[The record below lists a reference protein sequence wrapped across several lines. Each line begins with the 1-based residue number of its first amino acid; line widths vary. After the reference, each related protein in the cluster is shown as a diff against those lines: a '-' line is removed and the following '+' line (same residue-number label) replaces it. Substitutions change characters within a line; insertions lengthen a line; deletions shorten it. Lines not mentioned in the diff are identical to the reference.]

1 MTLILYKCS
10 NHKPME
16 RAKAIATIGS
26 PSNKSGL
33 IQQLQEEVFA
43 LQRFRKPKSEVSDLG
58 LGPIA
63 KAFPESTF
71 PIGAVHEFISYQTP
85 NAAATSGFMI
95 ALAGRLMQQHGSC
108 LWISTR
114 RTLYPPSLMQYGID
128 AARVICIDLANQ
140 KDVLWAVE
148 EALKCQSLS
157 LVVGELSEIS
167 FNDSRRL
174 QLAVEQSN
182 VTGLLHRYNPRSE
195 NTLACAAR
203 WKITSLA
210 SNHPTLPG
218 VGFSRWHVE
227 LSKVRN
233 GRPSAWDIEWSKQGF
248 QHLSPQEVATEIQTR
263 KTA

>member
-1 MTLILYKCS
+1 
-10 NHKPME
+10 ME
-16 RAKAIATIGS
+16 RAKAMAAINSAFD
-26 PSNKSGL
+26 KSGL
-33 IQQLQEEVFA
+33 IQQLQEEVYA
-43 LQRFRKPKSEVSDLG
+43 LQRFKKAKSDAPDLG
-58 LGPIA
+58 LGPIV
-63 KAFPESTF
+63 KAFPQSTF
-71 PIGAVHEFISYQTP
+71 PVGAVHEFISYEAT
-85 NAAATSGFMI
+85 NAAATTGFMI
-95 ALAGRLMQQHGSC
+95 ALAGRLMQQGSC

-114 RTLYPPSLMQYGID
+114 RTLYPPALQQYGID
-128 AARVICIDLANQ
+128 AARIICIDLTKQ

-157 LVVGELSEIS
+157 LVIGELSEIT

-195 NTLACAAR
+195 NTLASVAR

-210 SNHPTLPG
+210 SSSDAELPG
-218 VGFSRWHVE
+218 VGFSRWHVD

-233 GRPSAWDIEWSKQGF
+233 GRPSAWDIQWSKKGF
-248 QHLSPQEVATEIQTR
+248 QHLSPKTNTTEIKKR